1 MSEQQGWIIKKGTK
15 HLHGYSVVD
24 EKIVRPKWLNKR
36 TGALVFSKAQGG
48 PIATQLGGVLV
59 KE

>member
-1 MSEQQGWIIKKGTK
+1 MSQDGWIIKKGVK

-36 TGALVFSKAQGG
+36 TGALVFSREHGG
-48 PIATQLGGVLV
+48 PIARALGAVLV
-59 KE
+59 RV

>member
-1 MSEQQGWIIKKGTK
+1 MSQDGWIIKKGVK

-36 TGALVFSKAQGG
+36 TGALVFSKAQGD
-48 PIATQLGGVLV
+48 PIAKQFGGVLIR
-59 KE
+59 E